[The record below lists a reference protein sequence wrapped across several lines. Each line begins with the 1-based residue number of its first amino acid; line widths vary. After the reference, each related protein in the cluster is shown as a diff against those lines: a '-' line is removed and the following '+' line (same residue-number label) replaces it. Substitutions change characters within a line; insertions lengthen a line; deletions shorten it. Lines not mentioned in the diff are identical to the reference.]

1 LMKFKS
7 MSRKYYCKLDLFGVI
22 VYGNWQNLFYR
33 LKKSWDSNLYNLE
46 ERCVFVV
53 FLVYFRAV
61 L

>member
-1 LMKFKS
+1 MEIGKICFT
-7 MSRKYYCKLDLFGVI
+7 V
-22 VYGNWQNLFYR
+22 
-33 LKKSWDSNLYNLE
+33 LKKSWDSNVYNLE